1 MAKLEPIYKW
11 RRISPIRFARSK
23 TAIPAGK
30 TWGAPDLDDRGH
42 TAPYPGPVVGVVR
55 GDTVVMALVREVLD
69 PSAPL
74 WVSSED
80 ASKLKIESPA
90 SPFQLP
96 AGARVDIRF
105 TAGTTDGN
113 VKVRIH
119 AQAAGGPII
128 GELTVLVTQLQ
139 SVRCAAHRTALFT
152 APATRNA
159 ANTTTRSFADIDV
172 LVAEVN
178 RQWRPCGIQFTV
190 DTRLDTSNLTTQA
203 TINSI
208 APTDG
213 VLLCP
218 VFGTGAANTNF
229 ELLMGV
235 NKQAARINIY
245 FVHGIGTATTVNPP
259 SYIGFGSSYYKGLV
273 VSDTTESIEYQGHV
287 LAHELGHIL
296 SIAAMGHASTSDS
309 HSDDDPKFG
318 LEVRSRRHDVWSR
331 RRLMYYMVGLDAE
344 DRNGAAVAAVPGVAA
359 VPAIPALGIA
369 AVAGVAAVAARPEG
383 RYKKVLDT
391 DYEFDGTDTG
401 YGPGS
406 PGHLLTIKKLTNDST
421 DGEYTDA
428 RKNAAK
434 LFP

>member
-1 MAKLEPIYKW
+1 VATLEPVYKW
-11 RRISPIRFARSK
+11 RRISPVRFARSK
-23 TAIPAGK
+23 NPIPAGK
-30 TWGAPDLDDRGH
+30 NWGAPDLDDRGH

-80 ASKLKIESPA
+80 TSKLTIESPA

-96 AGARVDIRF
+96 AGKRIDIRM

-139 SVRCAAHRTALFT
+139 TVRCAVHRTALYT
-152 APATRNA
+152 APATRSV
-159 ANTTTRSFADIDV
+159 ANTTTRSFADIDK
-172 LVAEVN
+172 LITEVN
-178 RQWRPCGIQFTV
+178 RQWRPCGIRFLV
-190 DTRLDTSNLTTQA
+190 DTKLDNSNLTTQV

-218 VFGTGAANTNF
+218 VFGNGAVNTNF
-229 ELLMGV
+229 NLLMGV

-245 FVHGIGTATTVNPP
+245 FVDGISSATTVNPP

-273 VSDTTESIEYQGHV
+273 VSDTGESIEYQGHV

-296 SIAAMGHASTSDS
+296 GIASMGHASSSDS
-309 HSDDDPKFG
+309 HSDDDPQFN
-318 LEVRSRRHDVWSR
+318 LEVRQRRHDLWSR

-344 DRNGAAVAAVPGVAA
+344 DRNGAAVAAVPAVAA
-359 VPAIPALGIA
+359 VGTTP
-369 AVAGVAAVAARPEG
+369 AVAAIAARPEG
-383 RYKKVLDT
+383 QYKKVLDT
-391 DYEFDGTDTG
+391 VYEFDGTDTG
-401 YGPGS
+401 YGAGK

-421 DGEYTDA
+421 DGEYNDA